1 MTNAVDVEPIRAMA
15 ERAGDNIGRVIVGK
29 RDVIDLLLVA
39 LLCEGHVLIEDVPG
53 IGKTMLARSVARTLD
68 CSFRRIQFTPD
79 LLPSDI
85 TGVSFFNQRTQEF
98 EFRPGPIFAQV
109 VLADEINRA
118 TPRTQSAM
126 LECMEERQ
134 VSLEG
139 ETRALPRPFLVLATQ
154 NPIELEGTFPLPE
167 AQLDRFLLRLSIG
180 YPSESDEKAIV
191 RRFRAAARW
200 TSCRRWSSGRAAGH
214 AAAGARGPRCRGG
227 RGLHRAAGARVA
239 AARRDR
245 ARRQPA
251 GDAGAVSRRAGA
263 GRYPR
268 ARLRVARRREAA
280 CAGGAHPSS
289 HHQRPVTPARPRP
302 GRRALGNLGLGARA
316 QSKTPLP
323 PLACGARPA
332 EVLRGEF
339 GLYLIGGVLVGSF
352 LLREAQLFVVGL
364 ILLLVAVVS
373 WVWQRYCLVGLSYRR
388 GASAKRLVVDD
399 LQRQRHLLAERSP
412 APGRARADSPAR
424 ARQ

>member
-1 MTNAVDVEPIRAMA
+1 MVDVDPIRAMA

-98 EFRPGPIFAQV
+98 EFRPGPIFSQV

-134 VSLEG
+134 VSLE
-139 ETRALPRPFLVLATQ
+139 
-154 NPIELEGTFPLPE
+154 E

-191 RRFRAAARW
+191 RRFRTA
-200 TSCRRWSSGRAAGH
+200 S
-214 AAAGARGPRCRGG
+214 
-227 RGLHRAAGARVA
+227 
-239 AARRDR
+239 
-245 ARRQPA
+245 
-251 GDAGAVSRRAGA
+251 
-263 GRYPR
+263 
-268 ARLRVARRREAA
+268 
-280 CAGGAHPSS
+280 
-289 HHQRPVTPARPRP
+289 
-302 GRRALGNLGLGARA
+302 
-316 QSKTPLP
+316 PLDDLP
-323 PLACGARPA
+323 
-332 EVLRGEF
+332 
-339 GLYLIGGVLVGSF
+339 
-352 LLREAQLFVVGL
+352 
-364 ILLLVAVVS
+364 AVVS
-373 WVWQRYCLVGLSYRR
+373 QAELGAMQRLAREVHVAEPVEDYIVRLVRASRLHASIELGASPRATLGLYHAAQALAGMRGRGYVLPDDVKRLAPSVLTHRLITSAQSRLRGR
-388 GASAKRLVVDD
+388 GAADVLTEI
-399 LQRQRHLLAERSP
+399 LASVPVPVEEPLPVRTPSP
-412 APGRARADSPAR
+412 SGRGVG
-424 ARQ
+424 